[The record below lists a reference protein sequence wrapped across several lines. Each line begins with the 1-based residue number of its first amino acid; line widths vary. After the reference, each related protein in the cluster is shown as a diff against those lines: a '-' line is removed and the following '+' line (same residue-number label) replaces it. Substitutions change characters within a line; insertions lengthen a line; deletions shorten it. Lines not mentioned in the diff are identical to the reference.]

1 LTLEQLR
8 IFVGVAER
16 EHLTNAAAALNL
28 SASAV
33 SSAIRALE
41 ERYEAALFHRVGRG
55 IVLTEAGRLLLP
67 QARATLAAA
76 GAAERA
82 LSDLGA
88 LRHGAV
94 AIAASQTIA
103 SYWLP
108 SRLLPFHASYPG
120 LTLTLSAGNTETV
133 ADAVLHGA
141 ADLGFIEGDID
152 APALAERSVDEDHL
166 LVVVGPH
173 HPWADGRRLAVDD
186 LLQSPWVMREP
197 GSGTRSAFESALRGQ
212 DFDPGRLDLVL
223 ALPSNEAVR
232 LAARGGKFAGVVSEL
247 VAADDLGAG
256 RLKLAGFALPPRA
269 FKMLRHKERY
279 LSKAASVLAEMLAH
293 AAEAQRGQASISAPG
308 W

>member
-16 EHLTNAAAALNL
+16 EHLTKAALALNL

-76 GAAERA
+76 AAAERA

-88 LRHGAV
+88 LRHGALS
-94 AIAASQTIA
+94 IAASQTIA

-120 LTLTLSAGNTETV
+120 LALTLSAGNTETV
-133 ADAVLHGA
+133 AEAVLHGG

-152 APALAERSVDEDHL
+152 APALAERTVDEDQL

-173 HPWADGRRLAVDD
+173 HPWANGQPVALAE
-186 LLQSPWVMREP
+186 LTQSPWVTREA
-197 GSGTRSAFESALRGQ
+197 GSGTRSVFENALRHRG
-212 DFDPGRLDLVL
+212 FDPARLDLAL

-247 VAADDLGAG
+247 VAAEDLAAG
-256 RLKLAGFALPPRA
+256 KLIKAGFALPPRA
-269 FKMLRHKERY
+269 FKMLWHKERY
-279 LSKAASVLAEMLAH
+279 LSKAASVLAATLTDG
-293 AAEAQRGQASISAPG
+293 RR
-308 W
+308 